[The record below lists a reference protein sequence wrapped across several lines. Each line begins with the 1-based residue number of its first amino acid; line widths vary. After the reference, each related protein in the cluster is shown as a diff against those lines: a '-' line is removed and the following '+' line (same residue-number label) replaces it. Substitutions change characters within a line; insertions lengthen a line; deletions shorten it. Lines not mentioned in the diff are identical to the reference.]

1 MLYMTFLILFI
12 LYLVVYTLN
21 PLSYLAHPF
30 SQLFAVIY
38 VLDMIIML
46 PCFLVL
52 TSKMTL
58 YQMF

>member
-21 PLSYLAHPF
+21 PPQLSGPSL